1 VFPFPRRETIEIV
14 DKTVQTCRQNSVAKS
29 LIGVAKLTK
38 IILPSSNKT
47 TKTTTTTTT
56 KRPTTSHICINGL
69 FVSEGTSDGGR
80 FSGSKAI
87 EDDDSSRR
95 GRKL

>member
-14 DKTVQTCRQNSVAKS
+14 DETVQTCRQNSVVKS

-47 TKTTTTTTT
+47 TKTTTTTT